1 MAESSSWQNKIQ
13 NVKYDY
19 EEMVMLARRVLLGI
33 GAFEE
38 LLLFFAFAKIG
49 FFEWL
54 LLTLI
59 AAFSIVISYVRYSRR
74 LDGRYDLRVLLGISK
89 DGKSVKMPQDYADFA
104 GMLFCPFVAGVILF
118 LFNHLENGLFNL
130 STIVHMLTSG
140 AGLGMEFYEIF
151 VLNQ

>member
-1 MAESSSWQNKIQ
+1 MNDLSFCS
-13 NVKYDY
+13 
-19 EEMVMLARRVLLGI
+19 LALQTNDCH
-33 GAFEE
+33 FQE

-59 AAFSIVISYVRYSRR
+59 AAFSIIVSYVRYSRR

-104 GMLFCPFVAGVILF
+104 GSERCSIR
-118 LFNHLENGLFNL
+118 
-130 STIVHMLTSG
+130 
-140 AGLGMEFYEIF
+140 
-151 VLNQ
+151 